1 MFFLFLIKVFSY
13 TLNLTDEEINLE
25 LQGLENTI
33 YTGSFELK
41 SPGDVKISII
51 GKKTKNVFFSTK
63 MTEPIKEHFTFNLSE
78 ADSLILTMISKGES
92 EIRYL
97 CDTQFDTFN
106 KGVASQVAVKPA
118 ISTLIMF
125 EETLSKVAKQTY
137 EAANNIRKLREG
149 YKNMFNFVFVLSL
162 LMTVL
167 YLLLNYVQY
176 LQVRKFFKQKKLI

>member
-1 MFFLFLIKVFSY
+1 MFLCLLTKVLSY
-13 TLNLTDEEINLE
+13 TLKLKDEEINLE
-25 LQGLENTI
+25 LQGIENTI
-33 YTGSFELK
+33 YTGSFELLN
-41 SPGDVKISII
+41 PGDIKISIK
-51 GKKTKNVFFSTK
+51 GMKSKNVFFSTK
-63 MTEPIKEHFTFNLSE
+63 MTDPVKEHFTFNLSD
-78 ADSLILTMISKGES
+78 ADDLILSIISKGES
-92 EIRYL
+92 ELRYL

-106 KGVASQVAVKPA
+106 KGVASKVAVKPA

-149 YKNMFNFVFVLSL
+149 YKNMFNFVFILSL